1 MTREKPSIVLTV
13 VNLHALVIGGGGG
26 GLLRLQRSRKDFLFW
41 RGVK

>member
-26 GLLRLQRSRKDFLFW
+26 LLRLQRSRKDFLFW